1 MAHSDRAEQPRARW
15 GETPLV
21 PMMVLMPEQQRAAM
35 MAANGAPRPLSR
47 LDALYDEAMARF
59 DAFCFWYARPSR
71 SPAGLREVAKRLE
84 AYGSPE
90 ALRSAGSVRIAL
102 AEGG

>member
-1 MAHSDRAEQPRARW
+1 MAHSDMSEPRKRRW
-15 GETPLV
+15 GEEPMV
-21 PMMVLMPEQQRAAM
+21 PVMVMMPEQQRAAM
-35 MAANGAPRPLSR
+35 LAATAMARSSSA

-71 SPAGLREVAKRLE
+71 SAAGLREVAKRLE

-90 ALRSAGSVRIAL
+90 ALRIAGNVRIAL